1 MLLAAVGVKTQIWNN
16 QIKSVL
22 LMLGFPVLLLLM
34 LYVFFA
40 LVAIFQPAY
49 IHYWFK
55 IHEISPAQA
64 GFEGLKRYWLF
75 PIGIAGFWYLFS
87 SFFHQFIL
95 DSLTG
100 SKPITRKENE
110 KLYNLL
116 ENLCISRGLTMPML
130 YVIETD
136 ALNAYASGISPTS
149 YAVTVTRGLIDKLNE
164 QELEA
169 VLAHELTH
177 IMNKDVSLMMTGV
190 IFTGALSLLCNILYQ
205 FLSNSFYSSRRYSDV
220 DESSEFSSG
229 SNKESKNFWVLVLIA
244 FAVLLIGKLF
254 SIALQ
259 LCLSRKREFMADAGS
274 VELTKN
280 PDALISALLKI
291 SKNPEIPNVSSD
303 ITQMCIAEPKNN
315 FFNLFSTH
323 PSVEDRV
330 SALVMMGGREPEKL
344 EKSGQQTNSPQ
355 KSPWK

>member
-22 LMLGFPVLLLLM
+22 LLLGFPVLLLLM

-40 LVAIFQPAY
+40 LVAVFQPAY
-49 IHYWFK
+49 IHYWFQ

-100 SKPITRKENE
+100 SKPITRKEDE
-110 KLYNLL
+110 KLYDLL

-130 YVIETD
+130 YIIETD

-190 IFTGALSLLCNILYQ
+190 IFTGLLSIICELLTRRV
-205 FLSNSFYSSRRYSDV
+205 FRTTRHSSLSNKKD
-220 DESSEFSSG
+220 G
-229 SNKESKNFWVLVLIA
+229 KNLFVIMLIA
-244 FAVLLIGKLF
+244 LAVIFIGKLF
-254 SIALQ
+254 SLALQ

-291 SKNPEIPNVSSD
+291 SKNPEIQNVSSE
-303 ITQMCIAEPKNN
+303 ITQMCIAEPKSN
-315 FFNLFSTH
+315 FFDLFSTH

-344 EKSGQQTNSPQ
+344 EKSDQQA